1 MASPLKALPSIYE
14 PGKLPTNTTITAQ
27 YAAVAENNSYVLD
40 DVKQQSA
47 DENIAVKAAMIHS
60 LIGTA

>member
-1 MASPLKALPSIYE
+1 VPSSLIAPSTYE
-14 PGKLPTNTTITAQ
+14 AGKLPTNTTMTAQ

-47 DENIAVKAAMIHS
+47 DENIAVKPAMIHS

>member
-1 MASPLKALPSIYE
+1 M
-14 PGKLPTNTTITAQ
+14 TAQ

-40 DVKQQSA
+40 DVKQQST
-47 DENIAVKAAMIHS
+47 DENIAVKPAMIHS